1 VHTEYPWLEIRA
13 YDNPPMAL
21 NTSMMSSN
29 DVSNT
34 SFANALS
41 FSNTFAAP
49 ALSGDAYFNSNN
61 CGGWT

>member
-1 VHTEYPWLEIRA
+1 
-13 YDNPPMAL
+13 MAL

-49 ALSGDAYFNSNN
+49 ALSGDAYFNANN
-61 CGGWT
+61 CGGWNCNLYINFG